1 MDDQVDDELSDLLAS
16 TVAPL
21 GLELVDVERRSTAV
35 RVVVDRAGGVDLDAI
50 ASATRAV
57 SAVLDA
63 HDPFPGQR
71 YTLEVSSPGVE
82 RPLRTPPHF
91 ERAVG
96 EMVSVRTVAG
106 GKGERR
112 MSGRLRAADD
122 EGFVLEGDDLPGGER
137 RLSYDEVERART
149 VFEWGSKSPAEARQ
163 GGAPRQASRPPR
175 AGGEKTCGK
184 EEGGDAMSK
193 ANFEFLD
200 ALGQIARDKGISV
213 ETLLDALANA
223 LVAAY
228 KRRPGAAEEAVVTVD
243 PESGEIR
250 VYGQELDE
258 DGNVIREWDDTP
270 DDFGRIAAQ
279 TAKQVILQRIREAER
294 DLKYEE
300 YAGREGDIVT
310 GIVQQ
315 TDNRYTLLDLGKVEA
330 LLPQAEQVPYERYEH
345 GARLKAYI
353 VEVRKTTK
361 GPQIVV
367 SRSHPGLVKRLF
379 ELEVPEISSGVV
391 EIRAAAREPGHR
403 TKIAVW
409 SNDPNVDPVGAC
421 VGARGSRV
429 RMVTNELRG
438 ERIDVVPFADD
449 PVEFIQAALQP
460 ARVREVRLDDET
472 GIATVVVSD
481 YQLSLAI
488 GKEGQNA
495 RLAARLTGW
504 RIDIKSETQLAEEE
518 AGYGEEWAEGE
529 WVENEAGE
537 MVWQPAEGGEAV
549 SAAEWSRVASGE
561 EPGDKP
567 ETSPERRPE
576 TAEG

>member
-1 MDDQVDDELSDLLAS
+1 
-16 TVAPL
+16 
-21 GLELVDVERRSTAV
+21 
-35 RVVVDRAGGVDLDAI
+35 
-50 ASATRAV
+50 
-57 SAVLDA
+57 
-63 HDPFPGQR
+63 
-71 YTLEVSSPGVE
+71 
-82 RPLRTPPHF
+82 
-91 ERAVG
+91 
-96 EMVSVRTVAG
+96 
-106 GKGERR
+106 
-112 MSGRLRAADD
+112 
-122 EGFVLEGDDLPGGER
+122 
-137 RLSYDEVERART
+137 
-149 VFEWGSKSPAEARQ
+149 
-163 GGAPRQASRPPR
+163 
-175 AGGEKTCGK
+175 
-184 EEGGDAMSK
+184 MSK
-193 ANFEFLD
+193 TNFEFLD
-200 ALGQIARDKGISV
+200 ALSQIARDKGISV

-228 KRRPGAAEEAVVTVD
+228 KRRPDAAEEAVVTID

-258 DGNVIREWDDTP
+258 EGNVVNEWDDTP

-279 TAKQVILQRIREAER
+279 TAKQVILQRIREVER
-294 DLKYEE
+294 DMKYEE

-330 LLPQAEQVPYERYEH
+330 LLPQAEQVSYERYEH

-353 VEVRKTTK
+353 VEVRKTSK

-367 SRSHPGLVKRLF
+367 SRTHPGLIKRLF

-391 EIRAAAREPGHR
+391 EIKAAAREPGHR

-409 SNDPNVDPVGAC
+409 SNDANVDPVGAC

-438 ERIDVVPFADD
+438 ERVDVVPFSDD
-449 PVEFIQAALQP
+449 PVELIQNALAP
-460 ARVREVRLDDET
+460 ARVREVRLDDVT
-472 GIATVVVSD
+472 GTATVVVSD

-504 RIDIKSETQLAEEE
+504 RIDIKSETQLEEE
-518 AGYGEEWAEGE
+518 ASYAGQEWAEGE

-537 MVWQPAEGGEAV
+537 MVWKPAEGGEAI
-549 SAAEWSRVASGE
+549 SAEEWTQQAADEAAPDSPPDVPA
-561 EPGDKP
+561 GDA
-567 ETSPERRPE
+567 SPEGADGAPAGPVAAA
-576 TAEG
+576 TGDPPKTDVAEAGG